1 MTVEKTPSTESNPR
15 IRSMLT
21 ITVTDDLDLTKYDP
35 NDLVTARLQTP
46 FRLDDD
52 AEAETFDL
60 ERQRQA
66 EQDLQSLLTPEQ
78 RERRRE
84 YIKVRARAEF
94 EQYKKMVDH
103 MGDPAEL
110 QAKITAL
117 SNQTPLRDVARKMF
131 SKPESP
137 LSSFQPPRASAF
149 TDEQLKEMGA
159 GPGKLK
165 PKRNRTQ
172 EQLDSL
178 VEITSEHRNVL
189 RTSVE
194 VMGSQL
200 SELQNAN
207 TKLQEQADSAEA
219 RARKSDSDAADSKFW
234 ARLSG
239 IAAVIAIAVAIGVPV
254 VQHFT
259 QSPASPAPQPTIE
272 QEKEAP

>member
-1 MTVEKTPSTESNPR
+1 
-15 IRSMLT
+15 MLT

-52 AEAETFDL
+52 TEAETFNL

-78 RERRRE
+78 RERRSE
-84 YIKVRARAEF
+84 HIKVRARAEF
-94 EQYKKMVDH
+94 DQYKKMVDN

-110 QAKITAL
+110 QAKITAP

-149 TDEQLKEMGA
+149 TDEQLKDLGA
-159 GPGKLK
+159 APGKLK
-165 PKRNRTQ
+165 PKHNRTQ

-178 VEITSEHRNVL
+178 VEITTEHRNVL
-189 RTSVE
+189 KTSVE
-194 VMGSQL
+194 VMGNQL
-200 SELQNAN
+200 SELQDANA
-207 TKLQEQADSAEA
+207 KLQAQTDSAEK
-219 RARKSDSDAADSKFW
+219 RANKSDADAAESKFW
-234 ARLSG
+234 ARFSG
-239 IAAVIAIAVAIGVPV
+239 IAAAIAILVAIGVPV

-259 QSPASPAPQPTIE
+259 QN
-272 QEKEAP
+272 

>member
-1 MTVEKTPSTESNPR
+1 
-15 IRSMLT
+15 MLT

-52 AEAETFDL
+52 SEAETFDL
-60 ERQRQA
+60 ELQRQA
-66 EQDLQSLLTPEQ
+66 EQNLQSLLTPEQ
-78 RERRRE
+78 RERRSE

-94 EQYKKMVDH
+94 EQYKKMVDN

-117 SNQTPLRDVARKMF
+117 SNQTPLRDAAKKMF

-137 LSSFQPPRASAF
+137 LSSFQPPRASGF

-159 GPGKLK
+159 APGKLK

-178 VEITSEHRNVL
+178 VEITTDHTKVL
-189 RTSVE
+189 KANAE
-194 VMGSQL
+194 VMGNQL
-200 SELQNAN
+200 AELQAVNGN
-207 TKLQEQADSAEA
+207 LQKQVRDAKTSAKTS
-219 RARKSDSDAADSKFW
+219 RNW
-234 ARLSG
+234 
-239 IAAVIAIAVAIGVPV
+239 AIAMFVVAILTILATIFVPI
-254 VQHFT
+254 VQHNIEN
-259 QSPASPAPQPTIE
+259 SPGQGTTSST
-272 QEKEAP
+272 EKDKPKP